1 MGKVNDKEEIKKKA
15 NIRNKVISIL
25 IFIIITLLMFFMF
38 RTVIQLIKQPSD
50 VFVVEEGTLS
60 LEETSEAYI
69 IRNEIVLKGENYKN
83 GMEKTKAEGK
93 KVAKGDTIFR
103 YYASGEEE
111 LKKKIE
117 EINKEI
123 LEAQAK
129 EPISDSSEIGIV
141 KKQIKELL
149 EKMADSNNVEDL
161 EMYKKEIAE
170 CNEKMTKIIGENTK
184 KGSYLQELIDKKAK
198 YEKELYNNAE
208 IIKAKKSGVV
218 SYRVDGFED
227 VLKVD
232 KDASFSYLTE
242 EFLENL
248 DLRTGE
254 LVASSNEKG
263 KVITSFDV
271 YLATVLSSDAAKNV
285 KENAS
290 VKIDIG
296 EEKPVRAR
304 VAKIKEEGD
313 KRLIVFRIVDLSE
326 TILNYRKISVDVIW
340 WSYSGLK
347 VPNSA
352 IIKEGDY
359 NYVIRN
365 RAGFDSKI
373 LVKVLQS
380 NDTYSL
386 VENYSPAEL
395 SEMGYN
401 ASEIRNMFT
410 IKLYD
415 KIKTEGK

>member
-1 MGKVNDKEEIKKKA
+1 MGKVSDKEEIKKKV
-15 NIRNKVISIL
+15 NIRNKITSVL
-25 IFIIITLLMFFMF
+25 VFIIVTLLMIFMF
-38 RTVIQLIKQPSD
+38 RTVIHLIRQPSD
-50 VFVVEEGTLS
+50 IFVVEEGTLS

-69 IRNEIVLKGENYKN
+69 IRNELVLKGENYKN

-93 KVAKGDTIFR
+93 KVAKGDTVFR
-103 YYASGEEE
+103 YYANGENE

-117 EINKEI
+117 DINKEI
-123 LEAQAK
+123 LEAQSTETITDPA
-129 EPISDSSEIGIV
+129 ELGVV
-141 KKQIKELL
+141 KRQIKDLL
-149 EKMADSNNVEDL
+149 EKMAASNNVEDL

-170 CNEKMTKIIGENTK
+170 CNEKMTKIIGKNTK
-184 KGSYLQELIDKKAK
+184 KGSYLQELINKKAK

-208 IIKAKKSGVV
+208 IIKAKKSGIV

-232 KDASFSYLTE
+232 KNASFNYLNE
-242 EFLENL
+242 EFLNNL

-263 KVITSFDV
+263 KIITSFDV
-271 YLATVLSSDAAKNV
+271 YLATVLSSEAAKNA
-285 KENAS
+285 KENTT
-290 VKIDIG
+290 VKLDIG

-304 VAKIKEEGD
+304 IVKIKKEGE
-313 KRLIVFRIVDLSE
+313 KRLVVFRVVDLSE
-326 TILNYRKISVDVIW
+326 AILNYRKIAIDVIW

-386 VENYSPAEL
+386 VENYTPKEL
-395 SEMGYN
+395 SEMGYDAN
-401 ASEIRNMFT
+401 EIRNMFT

-415 KIKTEGK
+415 RIKTEGK